1 MYMNDVLAVLD
12 AIEHDEN
19 EQTLIDEQH
28 GLNHETDEQHT
39 YGIHNDEQKL
49 HDELKLVDADMLFMN
64 LLRVENLVFKKREN

>member
-28 GLNHETDEQHT
+28 GLNHETDE
-39 YGIHNDEQKL
+39 
-49 HDELKLVDADMLFMN
+49 
-64 LLRVENLVFKKREN
+64 